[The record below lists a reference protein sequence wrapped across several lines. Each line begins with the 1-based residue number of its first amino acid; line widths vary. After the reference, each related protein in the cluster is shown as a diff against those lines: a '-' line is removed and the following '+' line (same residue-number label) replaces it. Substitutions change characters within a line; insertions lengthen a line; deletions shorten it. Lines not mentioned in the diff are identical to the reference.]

1 MSENTSLNI
10 DDYTIEDLKQI
21 FNLKNNFNKD
31 DINNS
36 LIKLL
41 RKYSVLGEEKY
52 IKFLRVAR
60 DKLLVYLSIKSKK
73 KASEQSEDEQSDNE
87 DEVNE
92 VINDIFNE
100 STLYQKDHLKDVHK
114 TNTIINRKTNVD
126 INNVDK
132 HFIFTRNREEILQ
145 EHNIPVVQGQLNP
158 VLRNINKRLISLD
171 TKMRNY
177 LDQDSNN
184 VTLDLSEPLDNV
196 LALRVMSV
204 EIKHSWYTFDDAY
217 GTAEFTVDNSLVY
230 IDNGNYSETELMS
243 QINNKLS
250 TYDISFLDF
259 SYNSNNGKVTITNSD
274 SLSHTI
280 TFYDNTNPGNMK
292 KNSNL
297 GWLLGYRLDNS
308 YNITT
313 NIDASGSVTGTSLL
327 DVYGPKY
334 ILLQLEDY
342 NNNHFNRNFVAVDD
356 NVETLNYPSYYT
368 PDLSMSNPHY
378 RSIIDENNEIQWVLS
393 GLTHTQ
399 TFTISEIYKS
409 RQTNSNQNKVSG
421 MVTNDIL
428 SKLPIEYTNPFE
440 TIIIGYNYLNKNE
453 RLYYGPVTI
462 NRVKISLYNDAGQ
475 LLNLNGQD
483 YAITLQTDELYQY

>member
-21 FNLKNNFNKD
+21 FDLKDNFSED

-36 LIKLL
+36 LVGLL
-41 RKYSVLGEEKY
+41 KKYSVLGEEKY

-60 DKLLVYLSIKSKK
+60 DKLLLYLSKNET
-73 KASEQSEDEQSDNE
+73 AGYSDNE
-87 DEVNE
+87 DQVNE
-92 VINDIFNE
+92 VINDIINE
-100 STLYQKDHLKDVHK
+100 STLYQKHHLQDVHK
-114 TNTIINRKTNVD
+114 TNTIINRNKNVNISD
-126 INNVDK
+126 GDK
-132 HFIFTRNREEILQ
+132 HFIFTRNREQVLQ
-145 EHNIPVVQGQLNP
+145 EHNLPVVQGQLNP
-158 VLRNINKRLISLD
+158 VLRNVNKRIVSLD

-177 LDQDSNN
+177 LNQDPNN
-184 VTLDLSEPLDNV
+184 VTLDLSEPLNNV

-204 EIKHSWYTFDDAY
+204 EIRHSWYTFDDTY
-217 GTAEFTVDNSLVY
+217 GTAEFIVDNSLVS
-230 IDNGNYSETELMS
+230 IDNGNYSETELMT

-250 TYDISFLDF
+250 SYDISFLDF
-259 SYNSNNGKVTITNSD
+259 SYNANTGKVTIENTD
-274 SLSHTI
+274 SSSHTI
-280 TFYDNTNPGNMK
+280 TFYDNENPGNMK

-313 NIDASGSVTGTSLL
+313 TIDGSGSTTGPSLL

-356 NVETLNYPSYYT
+356 NVEPLKFPSYYS
-368 PDLSMSNPHY
+368 PDLSMSDPNFKAILD
-378 RSIIDENNEIQWVLS
+378 SNNQVQWIDS
-393 GLTHTQ
+393 GLTQTQ
-399 TFTISEIYKS
+399 VFTISEIYKS
-409 RQTNSNQNKVSG
+409 KQTSINENKVSG

-428 SKLPIEYTNPFE
+428 SKLPIQYTKSFG
-440 TIIIGYNYLNKNE
+440 TLVIGNNFLNKNE
-453 RLYYGPVTI
+453 RYYYGPVNI
-462 NRVKISLYNDAGQ
+462 SRVKISLYNDAGQ

-483 YAITLQTDELYQY
+483 YAVTLQTDELYQY